1 MGKFLTRERFGR
13 PQVLAGFLLLAFLVQ
28 CGWLLMRGT
37 QPREIDSSQ
46 LFRVIEG
53 LQEWS
58 GQSVAGT
65 PSVERLEA
73 GTPTPSEIDHNE
85 GFDPNHSPL
94 WYLISSLPLL
104 GWTGT
109 ADAGSFH
116 YWGWLARAP
125 YLVFGVLLG
134 ILLEKTEPHVPLK
147 LWLDLITELGAFAA
161 VAIPAVA
168 MGRIERRPFGDYGL
182 PRRGAFG
189 KSFWVGMVWGIVA
202 ITVLMVAIGGVG
214 DFSLG
219 GLALHGHRIVKFA
232 AFWGAFFIAVG
243 LFEEFL
249 LRGYTQFTLTHVI
262 GFWPAALLLSTIFA
276 ALHFGNPGETW
287 IGLLAV
293 AVIGLFFCL
302 TLRRTGNLWF
312 AVGFHA
318 SWDWGESFL
327 YSVPDS
333 GGMVTG
339 HLLRSSFHGSR
350 WLTGGSVGPEGSV
363 LVFVV
368 IALTWFAF
376 DRVYPEVRYR
386 T

>member
-1 MGKFLTRERFGR
+1 MDEVTGGS
-13 PQVLAGFLLLAFLVQ
+13 PDANG
-28 CGWLLMRGT
+28 G
-37 QPREIDSSQ
+37 QPEPRLGQPDPGI
-46 LFRVIEG
+46 IAP
-53 LQEWS
+53 LQ
-58 GQSVAGT
+58 
-65 PSVERLEA
+65 R
-73 GTPTPSEIDHNE
+73 
-85 GFDPNHSPL
+85 
-94 WYLISSLPLL
+94 PLL
-104 GWTGT
+104 EPMGTIFAGPQGLRSGWR
-109 ADAGSFH
+109 
-116 YWGWLARAP
+116 LVL
-125 YLVFGVLLG
+125 YLVMWRVLRALLG
-134 ILLEKTEPHVPLK
+134 ILLEKIEPHVRLK

-161 VAIPAVA
+161 VAIPAVV
-168 MGRIERRPFGDYGL
+168 MGRIERRLFGDYGL
-182 PRRGAFG
+182 SRRGAFG

-219 GLALHGHRIVKFA
+219 GLALHGQRILKFA

-249 LRGYTQFTLTHVI
+249 LRGYAQFTLTHVI

-376 DRVYPEVRYR
+376 DRVYPKVTYR
-386 T
+386 A